1 MMSVIFHEK
10 SKVFH
15 LTNSYVSYI
24 IRIMENGQLENLYY
38 GKAVHDSEDFDRLH
52 EEGWRS
58 QAAVCMPDPSD
69 LSMHYARQEY
79 PVYGTGDFRSPVCTI
94 RQENGSRIVDFK
106 YVSYEISDGKPMLE
120 GLPATYVESD
130 GEAQTLT
137 VRLHDSLMNTDLYLY
152 YTLYRD
158 YPVITRHA
166 RFVHAGDDSIV
177 LERAMSAGV
186 EFLDMD
192 FDFLQLSGAWGRER
206 YPKRRRLE
214 MGLQGIQGLAGTTAG
229 AEQNPFVALL
239 RPDAT
244 EDFGEVY
251 GFSLVYSG
259 NFLANV
265 EVSTFDMTRLSIGI
279 NPENFAWKLEKGQS
293 FTTPEVV
300 MVYSDSGLGGMSR
313 TYHRLYRSRL
323 IRGIWRDKARPI
335 LLNNWEGTYFDFN
348 EEIILKMA
356 REAKEV
362 GVELFVL
369 DDGWFGERN
378 DDRRGLGDWFCNLEK
393 IPSGIDGLSRK
404 VEEIGLKF
412 GLWVELEM
420 INEDSDL
427 YRAHP
432 DWLIQAPGRYRCQT
446 RHQYVLDY
454 SRKEVVDYIY
464 GMMSELLKKSKIS
477 YIKWDMNRYMTEPFS
492 ASLPADRQ
500 GEMMHR
506 YILGVYSLYERL
518 TSEFPEILFESC
530 ASGGARFDPGMLY
543 YAPQTW
549 CSDDSDANERLKIQY
564 GTSVVYPIS
573 SIGAHVSAVPNHQVM
588 RKTPLHTRASVAYFG
603 TFGYELVLGK
613 LSDFELSE
621 VRRQID
627 FMKRHRELIQIDGD
641 FYRISSPFEHNETGW
656 MTVSRDRKSAL
667 ALYAQT
673 LNKVN
678 ASWVRF
684 KLKGLDPDTKYRVRY
699 EIVEEPR
706 DFYIYGM
713 EPTEGKV
720 ETREFSAYGD
730 ELMNIGI
737 VVDRIDFFKL
747 GGDFAAFLYEI
758 DAI

>member
-1 MMSVIFHEK
+1 MPVIFHEK
-10 SKVFH
+10 SKTFH
-15 LTNSYVSYI
+15 LTNEYISYI
-24 IRIMENGQLENLYY
+24 IHIMENGQLENLYY
-38 GKAVHDSEDFDRLH
+38 GKAVHDHEGFDRLH

-58 QAAVCMPDPSD
+58 QSAICMPDPSG

-94 RQENGSRIVDFK
+94 RQANGSRIVDFR
-106 YVSYEISDGKPMLE
+106 YVSHTVSGGKPSLP
-120 GLPATYVESD
+120 GLPSTYVEAD
-130 GEAQTLT
+130 DEAQTLAI
-137 VRLHDSLMNTDLYLY
+137 RLHDDLMDTDLYLY
-152 YTLYRD
+152 YSIYRD

-166 RFVHAGDDSIV
+166 QFVHAGDESIV
-177 LERAMSAGV
+177 LERAMSASV

-192 FDFLQLSGAWGRER
+192 YDLLQLSGAWGRER

-229 AEQNPFVALL
+229 AEQNPFAALM

-244 EDFGEVY
+244 EESGEVY

-265 EVSTFDMTRLSIGI
+265 EVSTFDMTRLSMGI
-279 NPENFAWKLEKGQS
+279 NPENFAWKLEKGEC

-300 MVYSDSGLGGMSR
+300 MVYSDRGLGGMSR

-323 IRGIWRDKARPI
+323 IRGVWRDKTRPI

-369 DDGWFGERN
+369 DDGWFGKRN
-378 DDRRGLGDWFCNLEK
+378 DDYRGLGDWFCNLEK

-420 INEDSDL
+420 VNEDSDL

-432 DWLIQAPGRYRCQT
+432 DWLIETPGRYRCHT

-454 SRKEVVDYIY
+454 TRKEVVDYIY
-464 GMMSELLKKSKIS
+464 GMMSELLGKSEIS
-477 YIKWDMNRYMTEPFS
+477 YIKWDMNRYMTGPFS

-500 GEMMHR
+500 GEVMHR

-543 YAPQTW
+543 FAPQTW

-564 GTSVVYPIS
+564 GTSIVYPIS
-573 SIGAHVSAVPNHQVM
+573 SIGSHVSAVPNHQLM
-588 RKTPLHTRASVAYFG
+588 RRTPLHTRAAVAYFG

-613 LSDFELSE
+613 LRDYELVE
-621 VRRQID
+621 VKRQID
-627 FMKRHRELIQIDGD
+627 FMKEHRALIQKDGD
-641 FYRISSPFEHNETGW
+641 FYRLSSPFEHNETGW
-656 MTVSRDRKSAL
+656 ITVSQDRRHAL

-684 KLKGLDPDTKYRVRY
+684 KLKGLDPDIMYRVSY
-699 EIVEEPR
+699 DVVEEPR
-706 DFYIYGM
+706 EFSVYGFG
-713 EPTEGKV
+713 PTEGGV
-720 ETREFSAYGD
+720 ETREFLSYGD

-737 VVDRIDFFKL
+737 VVDRMDFYKL
-747 GGDFAAFLYEI
+747 GGDFSAFIYKIE
-758 DAI
+758 AM